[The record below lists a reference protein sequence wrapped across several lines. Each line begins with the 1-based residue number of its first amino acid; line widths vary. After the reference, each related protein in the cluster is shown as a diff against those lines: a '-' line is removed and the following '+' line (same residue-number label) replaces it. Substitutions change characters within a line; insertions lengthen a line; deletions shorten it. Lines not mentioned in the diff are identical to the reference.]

1 MKRLIAL
8 IALVCALV
16 AAAEPADSVATI
28 ADRLNAGGSII
39 VVQPDALN
47 RLLVPV
53 VAAETSQPSGD
64 SENVEI
70 VKPSRSA
77 RAGYRI
83 MVFDDNN
90 VRTAKSAAQAR
101 KSQVQSRFPQHRVY
115 VVFDSP
121 YWRVKVGDFRTRG
134 EAEAVMAEIRA
145 AFPGMSSSLRIVRD
159 RINAG
164 E

>member
-1 MKRLIAL
+1 MKQLIAF
-8 IALVCALV
+8 IIFSC
-16 AAAEPADSVATI
+16 SVAVFAETNSVMTI
-28 ADRLNAGGSII
+28 ADRLNKGGVII
-39 VVQPDALN
+39 VSQPDALN
-47 RLLVPV
+47 KLLLPVVESEPV
-53 VAAETSQPSGD
+53 VASGD
-64 SENVEI
+64 TENVEMM
-70 VKPSRSA
+70 KPSRSA

-90 VRTAKSAAQAR
+90 VRTAKGAAQAR
-101 KSQVQSRFPQHRVY
+101 KTQIESRFPQYRTY

-145 AFPGMSSSLRIVRD
+145 AYPGMSSSLRIVRD